1 MTKTNFEIENYKD
14 IKNYIHNYLGL
25 TKEEVREMALEVVKN
40 TVKKEVDKC
49 LNDENRLQH
58 MIEKEILSQIKYG
71 QDGYKRRSFLIS
83 VMDEVYNRID
93 EIIHE
98 EVLKRLQR
106 KLSRQ
111 ESSSN
116 NYYKTKTA
124 RLYSKIK
131 NSRKHNIINIVNKIV
146 KEHDIIV
153 SEN

>member
-1 MTKTNFEIENYKD
+1 MTKTKFEIENYKD

-25 TKEEVREMALEVVKN
+25 TKEEVREMVLEVVKD

-93 EIIHE
+93 GIIHE
-98 EVLKRLQR
+98 EVLKRLQITL
-106 KLSRQ
+106 KDT
-111 ESSSN
+111 E
-116 NYYKTKTA
+116 
-124 RLYSKIK
+124 
-131 NSRKHNIINIVNKIV
+131 
-146 KEHDIIV
+146 
-153 SEN
+153 

>member
-25 TKEEVREMALEVVKN
+25 TKEEIREMVLEVVKN
-40 TVKKEVDKC
+40 TVEKEVNKC

-93 EIIHE
+93 GIIHE
-98 EVLKRLQR
+98 EVLKRLQITL
-106 KLSRQ
+106 KDV
-111 ESSSN
+111 E
-116 NYYKTKTA
+116 
-124 RLYSKIK
+124 
-131 NSRKHNIINIVNKIV
+131 
-146 KEHDIIV
+146 
-153 SEN
+153 

>member
-25 TKEEVREMALEVVKN
+25 TKEEVREMVLEVVKN

-58 MIEKEILSQIKYG
+58 MIEKEILRQIKYG

-93 EIIHE
+93 GIIHE
-98 EVLKRLQR
+98 EVLKRLQITL
-106 KLSRQ
+106 KDT
-111 ESSSN
+111 E
-116 NYYKTKTA
+116 
-124 RLYSKIK
+124 
-131 NSRKHNIINIVNKIV
+131 
-146 KEHDIIV
+146 
-153 SEN
+153 

>member
-98 EVLKRLQR
+98 EVLKRLQITL
-106 KLSRQ
+106 KDT
-111 ESSSN
+111 E
-116 NYYKTKTA
+116 
-124 RLYSKIK
+124 
-131 NSRKHNIINIVNKIV
+131 
-146 KEHDIIV
+146 
-153 SEN
+153 

>member
-1 MTKTNFEIENYKD
+1 MTKTNFEVENYKD

-25 TKEEVREMALEVVKN
+25 TKEEVREMVLEVVKD

-93 EIIHE
+93 GIIHE
-98 EVLKRLQR
+98 EVLKRLQITL
-106 KLSRQ
+106 KDT
-111 ESSSN
+111 E
-116 NYYKTKTA
+116 
-124 RLYSKIK
+124 
-131 NSRKHNIINIVNKIV
+131 
-146 KEHDIIV
+146 
-153 SEN
+153 